1 MKKYNIFIINILY
14 NNYINYSIM
23 KKAKTRDK
31 NKSKLNN
38 NYAINI
44 LLRHIL
50 FSNHISSS
58 IF

>member
-1 MKKYNIFIINILY
+1 
-14 NNYINYSIM
+14 M

-38 NYAINI
+38 YYAINI